1 MIGVEKNELLFVT
14 DISSGIVGNCPEFAP
29 GFRSKKEKNGLETI
43 VLCAKSQS
51 IYGEFMETLF
61 MAKIKVFKYLVMLK

>member
-43 VLCAKSQS
+43 VLCAKSLQNPRV
-51 IYGEFMETLF
+51 FMENLWRL
-61 MAKIKVFKYLVMLK
+61 YLWLK